1 MSAVN
6 CPRCGGSGKTE
17 HTHIVYGVCFLC
29 KGNGVVSEAII
40 ELSEAKKKSKAEK
53 IEKKL
58 VSISLQNEIYWK
70 EKIQESK
77 KRFDLA
83 VEKDTTDLLKLPY
96 FNRCIRYFEC
106 LDKPFS
112 KDLFEEIL
120 GEFGGFAH
128 WNNYHR
134 LSIVKFFRL
143 NGVFN
148 SKYEHQNDEHDF
160 NEFIQ

>member
-1 MSAVN
+1 MN
-6 CPRCGGSGKTE
+6 
-17 HTHIVYGVCFLC
+17 
-29 KGNGVVSEAII
+29 
-40 ELSEAKKKSKAEK
+40 
-53 IEKKL
+53 
-58 VSISLQNEIYWK
+58 
-70 EKIQESK
+70 K